1 MKHCNILHPPR
12 PFLSMIQPPMAG
24 ALNGSSQLGGGD
36 FPSMVG
42 GGWARMVMFFKWI
55 K

>member
-1 MKHCNILHPPR
+1 MKHCNILHPQR

-36 FPSMVG
+36 FLSMVG
-42 GGWARMVMFFKWI
+42 RGWVRMVMFFKQI